1 MGLQS
6 VTLTAFC
13 SGLGVAPIAEVLDS
27 DFASEE
33 PVSRVFAQRRAELDT
48 GAELGTFFEFLRN
61 AMRSI
66 ISARLSGAHSNTKS
80 S

>member
-13 SGLGVAPIAEVLDS
+13 SGLGVAPIAEVFDS

-48 GAELGTFFEFLRN
+48 GAELGTFFSVLAERDEIHNFCPPF
-61 AMRSI
+61 RS
-66 ISARLSGAHSNTKS
+66 TF
-80 S
+80 